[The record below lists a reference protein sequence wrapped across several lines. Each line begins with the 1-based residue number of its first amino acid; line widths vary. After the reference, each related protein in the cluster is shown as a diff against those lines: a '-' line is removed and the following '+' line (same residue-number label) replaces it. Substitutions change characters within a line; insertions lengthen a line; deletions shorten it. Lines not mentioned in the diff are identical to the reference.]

1 MCGAGCDEMTQLAVQ
16 KALRPLV
23 QMAASDSTRQ
33 GAVTPADPTRSMLL
47 LVLHGAGVGRRHT
60 RAGAPCG
67 MSGRPMKKG

>member
-33 GAVTPADPTRSMLL
+33 AADACG
-47 LVLHGAGVGRRHT
+47 GAGAIT
-60 RAGAPCG
+60 A
-67 MSGRPMKKG
+67 